1 MTKLILKFQSEG
13 CNPCKQLAKVIKE
26 TYLPPDIEIQDVW
39 VDKEPDLA
47 RRYLVRAVP
56 TCILLEDAV
65 EVKRKV
71 GMMTAQ
77 QWQDFVGFVPQDD
90 AAESSEIS

>member
-39 VDKEPDLA
+39 VDGEPNLA
-47 RRYLVRAVP
+47 KYHLIRAVP
-56 TCILLEDAV
+56 TCILFEDGV
-65 EVKRKV
+65 EVKRHT
-71 GMMTAQ
+71 GMMSPTALQ
-77 QWQDFVGFVPQDD
+77 NFVGYDPD
-90 AAESSEIS
+90 AESEESEEIA